1 MAQTR
6 REKLLQHLWFKAMC
20 RTDEWFEAAE
30 FEGMVVARLARMM
43 LRPNEY
49 KFPCRQGF
57 PELGCMRDKSKLT
70 GAYAVHCEDCILRE
84 IRLAVEEEKDGR

>member
-1 MAQTR
+1 MAMDNEQFFAELWARSIQEVAT
-6 REKLLQHLWFKAMC
+6 LQ
-20 RTDEWFEAAE
+20 DAAE

-84 IRLAVEEEKDGR
+84 IRLEVEEWIDAE